1 MIREKF
7 EQIIS
12 LLFQETKKYY
22 GENLISFV
30 IFGSCGRGTPNPNS
44 DIDILIVLGNAPR
57 GRIKRIEEF
66 YNNIEKK
73 IEPYLEELREYGIN
87 TYLSPI
93 IRTEEEVKLGSP
105 LYVDML
111 TGIKIY
117 FDRNNFFKEYL
128 NSLQEKLK
136 ILGAEKKEDGYW
148 VYKKEVG
155 KEEGVEI
162 FQT

>member
-7 EQIIS
+7 EHLIS
-12 LLFQETKKYY
+12 LLFQETKNYY
-22 GENLISFV
+22 GENLTSFV

-44 DIDILIVLGNAPR
+44 DIDILIILRNAPR
-57 GRIKRIEEF
+57 GRIKRVEEF

-73 IEPYLEELREYGIN
+73 IEPYIEELRKYGID
-87 TYLSPI
+87 TFLSPI

-117 FDRNNFFKEYL
+117 FDRDNFFKEYL

-136 ILGAEKKEDGYW
+136 AFGAEKKENGYW
-148 VYKKEVG
+148 VYKKDVS

-162 FQT
+162 F